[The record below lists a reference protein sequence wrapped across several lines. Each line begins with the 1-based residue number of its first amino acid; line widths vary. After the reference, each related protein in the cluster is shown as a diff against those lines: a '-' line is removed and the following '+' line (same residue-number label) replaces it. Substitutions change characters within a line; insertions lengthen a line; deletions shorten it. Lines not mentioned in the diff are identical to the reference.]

1 MSFLRTGRIAE
12 IPAGL
17 NNGTGDR
24 RLVHELVT
32 LGHAD
37 RAGAVRWKIAP
48 PVLAGVP
55 RQRGNVAVLCGAR
68 TPSLLESLNRTSQFA
83 GAHIIS
89 EQQAMR
95 PDTISV

>member
-1 MSFLRTGRIAE
+1 MSFRRTGWIAD
-12 IPAGL
+12 IPADL
-17 NNGTGDR
+17 NDGTGDR
-24 RLVHELVT
+24 RLFDDLVT
-32 LGHAD
+32 LGHAE
-37 RAGAVRWKIAP
+37 RTGADRWKIAP
-48 PVLAGVP
+48 PGLAGVP